1 MNRPAAGIV
10 DLFAANP
17 KFHMVGPVAL
27 KFNPAVPQL
36 GLRFSSF
43 KATHSSNAHRHSSR
57 FPLGARFFA
66 TSRNYSRVFLTGGE
80 NTRMLYGP

>member
-43 KATHSSNAHRHSSR
+43 KATHSSHPHRH
-57 FPLGARFFA
+57 
-66 TSRNYSRVFLTGGE
+66 
-80 NTRMLYGP
+80 

>member
-1 MNRPAAGIV
+1 MIRPAAGIV

-17 KFHMVGPVAL
+17 KRQMMGPAAL

-36 GLRFSSF
+36 GLRIPSF
-43 KATHSSNAHRHSSR
+43 TEPHASHPHRHWSR

-80 NTRMLYGP
+80 NTRMVYGP